1 VGCGINYPEK
11 AIVPFDYLEKY
22 MKTFDSF
29 LEHAHLVISALTLL
43 VFCAG
48 LAMSHQQIS
57 RHDSYAWLDYAPG
70 GEQYMM
76 LGNNAIAKTANDV
89 SMVTARAKI
98 PATGV

>member
-1 VGCGINYPEK
+1 MECGIDYPEK
-11 AIVPFDYLEKY
+11 TVVPFDYLEKY

-29 LEHAHLVISALTLL
+29 LEHAHLVITVLTLA

-48 LAMSHQQIS
+48 LAMPHQQIA

-76 LGNNAIAKTANDV
+76 MGNNAIAKTANDV
-89 SMVTARAKI
+89 SMVTASAEI
-98 PATGV
+98 AAAGV